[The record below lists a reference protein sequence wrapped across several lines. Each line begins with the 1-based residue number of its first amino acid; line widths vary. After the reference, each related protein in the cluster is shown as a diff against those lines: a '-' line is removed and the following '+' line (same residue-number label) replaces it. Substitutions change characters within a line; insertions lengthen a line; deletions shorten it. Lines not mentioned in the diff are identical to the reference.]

1 MRFAWCTVI
10 FVIVIQSAGSLG
22 ADPTAVEEMLKQP
35 IIGPVLAAT
44 ETQAF
49 CEERIVRMPKCES
62 AEAWQ
67 AEARKLRTA
76 VLEQIVYRGTP
87 DDWRKPKTTVQ
98 WLDTIEGGPGYRIKK
113 FRYEV
118 LPGLWTAG
126 LLYLPDQLSGKVPV
140 VLNVNGHSPEG
151 KAYVPKQIR
160 CINQVKRGM
169 LAMNLEWIGMGQ
181 LRTPGFDHF
190 RMNQLDLCG
199 QSGLAPF
206 YLCLK
211 RGLDILLSHPHADL
225 KRVGVTGLSGGGWQT
240 IVISSLDLRVT
251 LCNPVAGYSSL
262 LTRTRHHKDIGDSE
276 QIPNDLA
283 TLTDYTHLTAMLAPR
298 PLLLTYNSRDDCC
311 FESGYALQPI
321 LDAAEPIF
329 ELFAAK
335 QALQWH
341 VNDDPGTHNYGQDNR
356 QASYRFLGKF
366 FFSDS
371 KDYDPKEI
379 PCQQEIKTAD
389 ELFVELPAENHDLHT
404 LALAASRELP
414 QAPQPPKDPAAAT
427 EWRRERLAVLREV
440 VRARDYHV
448 TAVNSG
454 TRQQDDIRATSWRLK
469 MEGPWTVPAVELV
482 QGDPQKTAILVADQG
497 RASAADDAGRL
508 LQAGY
513 RVIAVDPIN
522 LGECASAKPYDMMIA
537 CVGERLLGLQASQL
551 NAVARWAAD
560 RHETRTVTLLARGP
574 RSSVA
579 VLVAAALEPT
589 TIGQVELHDSPTSL
603 KQVIQQ
609 NWTLRQA
616 PELFC
621 FGLLKEFD
629 IEHLTAMAPNP

>member
-1 MRFAWCTVI
+1 MKHASYAVVLAI
-10 FVIVIQSAGSLG
+10 AIHSVGSLA
-22 ADPTAVEEMLKQP
+22 ADIEEILKQP
-35 IIGPVLAAT
+35 IIGPVLTAT

-49 CEERIVRMPKCES
+49 CESRIVRMTPCKS

-67 AEARKLRTA
+67 AESQRLRTA
-76 VLEQIVYRGTP
+76 VLEEIVYRGTP
-87 DDWRKPKTTVQ
+87 ADWRKPKTTVQ
-98 WLDTIEGGPGYRIKK
+98 WLDTIEGGPGYRIEK

-126 LLYLPDQLSGKVPV
+126 LLYVPDQLSGKVPV
-140 VLNVNGHSPEG
+140 VLNVNGHSPQG

-160 CINQVKRGM
+160 CINQAKRGM

-225 KRVGVTGLSGGGWQT
+225 QRVGVTGLSGGGWQT
-240 IVISSLDLRVT
+240 IMISSLDERVT

-283 TLTDYTHLTAMLAPR
+283 TIADYTHLTAMLAPR

-311 FESGYALQPI
+311 FESGYALQPM

-329 ELFAAK
+329 ELFKAK
-335 QALQWH
+335 DALRWH
-341 VNDDPGTHNYGQDNR
+341 INDDPGTHNYGQDNR

-366 FFSDS
+366 FFSDL

-379 PCQQEIKTAD
+379 PCQQEIKTAN
-389 ELFVELPAENHDLHT
+389 ELFVELPAENHDFHT
-404 LALAASRELP
+404 LALAASEQLP
-414 QAPQPPKDPAAAT
+414 QGPPPPNDPAAAT
-427 EWRRERLAVLREV
+427 AWRRERLPVLRKI
-440 VRARDYHV
+440 VRARDYRV
-448 TAVNSG
+448 TAVKSG
-454 TRQQDDIRATSWRLK
+454 ARQQDDIRATSWRLK
-469 MEGPWTVPAVELV
+469 MEGPWTIPAVELV
-482 QGDPQKTAILVADQG
+482 QGDPRKTAILVADKG
-497 RASAADDAGRL
+497 RASAAADALRL

-522 LGECASAKPYDMMIA
+522 LGECASAGPYDMMIA

-551 NAVARWAAD
+551 NAVARWAAEQ
-560 RHETRTVTLLARGP
+560 HETGPVTFVARGP

-589 TIGQVELHDSPTSL
+589 TVGQVELHDSPTSL
-603 KQVIQQ
+603 KQVIQR
-609 NWTLRQA
+609 NWSLRQA

-629 IEHLTAMAPNP
+629 ITYLAAMAPNP